1 MGRTSPLGIQRGELP
16 VEIIPVDLMGE
27 QVQGVLGIE
36 LLGQGRCEKTRLGS
50 GLGFWSRLTS
60 FVPVSYGNLVNHTM
74 FLMVFLNIICY
85 ISVVYVVVKGRLNK
99 TYTKRGHVF
108 KMAFFSDFTWQKHTF

>member
-1 MGRTSPLGIQRGELP
+1 
-16 VEIIPVDLMGE
+16 MGE

-74 FLMVFLNIICY
+74 FLMVFMNIICY
-85 ISVVYVVVKGRLNK
+85 ISVVYIIVKGGLSISEALLLL
-99 TYTKRGHVF
+99 F
-108 KMAFFSDFTWQKHTF
+108 KILPRSSSSSKPI